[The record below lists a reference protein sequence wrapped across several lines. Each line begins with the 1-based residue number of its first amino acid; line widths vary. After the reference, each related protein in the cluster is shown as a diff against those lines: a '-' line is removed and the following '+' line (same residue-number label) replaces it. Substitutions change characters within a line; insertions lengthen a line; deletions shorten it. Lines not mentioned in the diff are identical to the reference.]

1 MDELTVVALA
11 LGLLLGLA
19 LGWAYGVLHARR
31 GAGPAAQG
39 RLEGSR
45 QAEIEARAAD
55 QAVVRESLERLHEQ
69 VRALDTSR
77 ITWEA
82 QLAQQVSDVRASTDQ
97 LRRET
102 SSLATA
108 LRKPQVRGRWGELH
122 LRRAVELAGLV
133 ARCDFDE
140 QVTTTS
146 GDQRQRPDLVVR
158 LAGGR
163 QIVVDAK
170 VPLEGFLDAV
180 ECPEEQEDARGA
192 HLARHARHVRAHV
205 DALAGK
211 AYWRSLPGTPEF
223 VVMFVP
229 GEAFLSAALE
239 SDPALLEYAADR
251 KVVPASPTTLI
262 ALLRTVAHGW
272 TEQAVSDQAREIH
285 RLGRE
290 LHDRL
295 GTMVGHLDKVG
306 RSLAG
311 AVTAYNSAVGSLE
324 SRVMVSARKF
334 TDLEVG
340 GEELESPRMIE
351 LAPRTPTS
359 EELAELAAP
368 PEGRS
373 HGVADAASA

>member
-1 MDELTVVALA
+1 MDVITVVALA

-31 GAGPAAQG
+31 AADPTGQLQGAG
-39 RLEGSR
+39 R
-45 QAEIEARAAD
+45 AELEARAAD

-77 ITWEA
+77 LTWEA
-82 QLAQQVSDVRASTDQ
+82 QLAQQVSDVRASTDE

-102 SSLATA
+102 STLATA
-108 LRKPQVRGRWGELH
+108 LRRPQVRGRWGELH

-140 QVTTTS
+140 QVTTTTDE
-146 GDQRQRPDLVVR
+146 GRQRPDLVVR

-163 QIVVDAK
+163 HVVVDAK

-180 ECPEEQEDARGA
+180 ECPEGHDDERAA
-192 HLARHARHVRAHV
+192 HLARHARHVRQHV
-205 DALAGK
+205 DALGAK

-239 SDPALLEYAADR
+239 SDPGLIEYAAER

-272 TEQAVSDQAREIH
+272 TEQAVSDQAREIQ
-285 RLGRE
+285 RLGCE
-290 LHDRL
+290 LHERL
-295 GTMVGHLDKVG
+295 GTMAGHLDKVG
-306 RSLAG
+306 RSLQG
-311 AVTAYNSAVGSLE
+311 AVASYNAAVGSLE
-324 SRVMVSARKF
+324 SRVLVSARRF
-334 TDLEVG
+334 TDMGVG
-340 GEELESPRMIE
+340 GGPAQAPRMIE
-351 LAPRTPTS
+351 LAPRTPS
-359 EELAELAAP
+359 IEELAELSTAP
-368 PEGRS
+368 EVTSP
-373 HGVADAASA
+373 GVADAESA

>member
-1 MDELTVVALA
+1 MTALA

-31 GAGPAAQG
+31 TADPWRQEQLDGVRRAE
-39 RLEGSR
+39 LET
-45 QAEIEARAAD
+45 RAAD

-77 ITWEA
+77 LTWEA
-82 QLAQQVSDVRASTDQ
+82 QLSQQVSDVRASADQ

-102 SSLATA
+102 SALATA
-108 LRKPQVRGRWGELH
+108 LRRPQVRGRWGELH

-180 ECPEEQEDARGA
+180 ECPDGDEDERAS
-192 HLARHARHVRAHV
+192 HLARHARHVRQHV

-211 AYWRSLPGTPEF
+211 AYWRALPGTPEF

-239 SDPALLEYAADR
+239 SDPSLLEYAAER

-262 ALLRTVAHGW
+262 ALLRTVALGW
-272 TEQAVSDQAREIH
+272 SEQAVNDQAREIH
-285 RLGRE
+285 RLGQE

-295 GTMVGHLDKVG
+295 GTMAGHLDKVG
-306 RSLAG
+306 RSLGA
-311 AVTAYNSAVGSLE
+311 AVTSYNAAVGSLE
-324 SRVMVSARKF
+324 GRVLVSARRF
-334 TDLEVG
+334 AELGVS
-340 GEELESPRMIE
+340 GEALDPPRMVE
-351 LAPRTPTS
+351 LAPRTPST

-368 PEGRS
+368 PAAPRR
-373 HGVADAASA
+373 GVADAESA